1 MTADD
6 VSVRVAAADALT
18 ASALESC
25 IRVAPGL
32 TVGGR
37 PPADRAVASAA
48 DIGPSPDTTPDT
60 ARRRRPLLLVE
71 LDNWVATGLDEA
83 EDAVS
88 SGQQVVVLAHHL
100 PPALVRRC
108 VRAGVHAVVA
118 KRLTLPELLAVIVR
132 VADGEK
138 YVDPIAAA
146 EALAH
151 AECPLTPRERDVM
164 RLVAHASGSADVA
177 AQLHLAVGTVR
188 NLVASACRKIGEPDR
203 TRAAAE
209 ALDRGWL

>member
-1 MTADD
+1 MNDDEIAVTVIAADTLTVSTLERCIRSTPGMFVARTGHTTPGSTADPLQGPE
-6 VSVRVAAADALT
+6 A
-18 ASALESC
+18 
-25 IRVAPGL
+25 
-32 TVGGR
+32 GG
-37 PPADRAVASAA
+37 S
-48 DIGPSPDTTPDT
+48 
-60 ARRRRPLLLVE
+60 RRRRSAVVID
-71 LDNWVATGLDEA
+71 LDHWEAVAVDEA
-83 EDAVS
+83 RRSVD
-88 SGQQVVVLAHHL
+88 SGETVIVLAHKL

-108 VRAGVHAVVA
+108 VRAGVHAV
-118 KRLTLPELLAVIVR
+118 LTKSLSTRQLLALVVR
-132 VADGEK
+132 VVDGEK
-138 YVDPIAAA
+138 YVDPGAAA